1 MEVHEALHL
10 FQLMHWPMYATVQ
23 LTVTKPSSSA
33 TTGMAVVL
41 EASTT
46 KPDVGFLA
54 PDEPGWKE
62 EVSMSMGKV
71 TMDHRACASL

>member
-23 LTVTKPSSSA
+23 LTVTKPCSSA
-33 TTGMAVVL
+33 TTGIAVVL
-41 EASTT
+41 DASTT

-54 PDEPGWKE
+54 PDEGWKE

-71 TMDHRACASL
+71 TIDHRACASL

>member
-41 EASTT
+41 DASTS
-46 KPDVGFLA
+46 KPGVGF
-54 PDEPGWKE
+54 PDEGWKE

-71 TMDHRACASL
+71 TIDHRAWASL

>member
-41 EASTT
+41 EASTSM
-46 KPDVGFLA
+46 PDVGFLT
-54 PDEPGWKE
+54 PDEGWKE

-71 TMDHRACASL
+71 TIDHRAWASL

>member
-1 MEVHEALHL
+1 MEVQEALHL

-41 EASTT
+41 DASTT
-46 KPDVGFLA
+46 IEPDVGFLA
-54 PDEPGWKE
+54 PDEGWKE

-71 TMDHRACASL
+71 TIDHRAWASL

>member
-23 LTVTKPSSSA
+23 LTVTSPSSSA
-33 TTGMAVVL
+33 TTGIAVVL
-41 EASTT
+41 EESTT
-46 KPDVGFLA
+46 RPAVLVPD
-54 PDEPGWKE
+54 GWYE

-71 TMDHRACASL
+71 TIDHRACASL

>member
-41 EASTT
+41 DASTS

-54 PDEPGWKE
+54 PDEGWKE

-71 TMDHRACASL
+71 TIDHRAWASL

>member
-41 EASTT
+41 DASTS
-46 KPDVGFLA
+46 KPGFLA
-54 PDEPGWKE
+54 PDEGWKE

-71 TMDHRACASL
+71 TIDHRACASL

>member
-41 EASTT
+41 DASTT
-46 KPDVGFLA
+46 KPGVGFLA
-54 PDEPGWKE
+54 PDEGWKE

-71 TMDHRACASL
+71 TIDHRACASL